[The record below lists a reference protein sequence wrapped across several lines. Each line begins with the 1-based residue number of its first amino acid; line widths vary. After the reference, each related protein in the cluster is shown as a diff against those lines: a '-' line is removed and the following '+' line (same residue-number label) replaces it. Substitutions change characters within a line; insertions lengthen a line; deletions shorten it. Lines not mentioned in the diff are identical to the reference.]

1 MYNES
6 PVIDNPV
13 ITIAGVVPGN
23 QGPSISIAGVAMGT
37 PTVAHWFT
45 AYPDGEAIYVKELR
59 NAERRAVR
67 AAKVA
72 QLQPKRSRRG
82 LPAATPKAA

>member
-1 MYNES
+1 MYNEQ

-23 QGPSISIAGVAMGT
+23 RGPSLSIAGATMGT

-45 AYPDGEAIYVKELR
+45 AYPNGESIYVRELR
-59 NAERRAVR
+59 NAERRAVL
-67 AAKVA
+67 AARVTP
-72 QLQPKRSRRG
+72 LQPKRSRRG